1 MFPLNAYKNQQM
13 NFSWKRLI
21 KLKIFIFI
29 GNQITEIN
37 DFIVRCT
44 QLKKK
49 KLKSVRFN
57 VFKSAMWSY
66 TNQNTK
72 EISII

>member
-1 MFPLNAYKNQQM
+1 M
-13 NFSWKRLI
+13 

-49 KLKSVRFN
+49 KLISVRFN